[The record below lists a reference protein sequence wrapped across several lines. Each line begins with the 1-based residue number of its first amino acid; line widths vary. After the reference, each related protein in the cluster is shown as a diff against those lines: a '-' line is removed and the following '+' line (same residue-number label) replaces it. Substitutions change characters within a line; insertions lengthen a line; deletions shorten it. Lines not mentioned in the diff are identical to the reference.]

1 MPVFQTVI
9 FDCDSTLSRIEGVEQ
24 LASDHRPEVAALTEA
39 AMAGEVPLEE
49 VYGPRLDLIRPALAD
64 VERVGHQYVTER
76 IPGIEETIATLRR
89 EGVAVRVISGGLLQ
103 AVLVLTRF
111 LGLPDHDVAAVEV
124 RFDAAGRY
132 LGFDEASPLARAGGK
147 DEMLRGWGR
156 ETPGPRMLIGDGAT
170 DLEAKDAVDLFVAF
184 TGVVSRPAVV
194 AAADVVIEELSLD
207 HIVELALGQLPRQE
221 VSQITQTKKLGHDRS
236 SP

>member
-1 MPVFQTVI
+1 MPVFRTVI
-9 FDCDSTLSRIEGVEQ
+9 FDCDSTLSRIEGVEE
-24 LASDHRPEVAALTEA
+24 LASDHRPEVAALTDA

-64 VERVGHQYVTER
+64 VERVGHQYVAER
-76 IPGIEETIATLRR
+76 VPGIEDTVATLRR
-89 EGVAVRVISGGLLQ
+89 EGIAVRVISGGLLQ

-111 LGLPDHDVAAVEV
+111 LGLPDHDVAAVEL

-147 DEMLRGWGR
+147 DEVLRGWGR

-170 DLEAKDAVDLFVAF
+170 DLEAKDAVDLFVAY

-194 AAADVVIEELSLD
+194 SGADVVIEGLSLEP
-207 HIVELALGQLPRQE
+207 IVGLALGQTDETPRTD
-221 VSQITQTKKLGHDRS
+221 ITA
-236 SP
+236 